1 MGLVRCASLEDLL
14 ETTLA
19 FLPGRIP
26 RGKRSAI
33 VVNSGG
39 MKGILLDHID
49 EVDFGLAELSAA
61 TKAAV
66 RPLIPADLVVENPLE
81 CGVAGFGNDQ
91 GFRDIVR
98 NYAIDNGVDLLAI
111 HGELPR
117 GQEKRDPANF
127 KALADITDKPILA
140 FARST
145 YSLTEESRTFQEEA
159 GMPFLQGIRPTLRA
173 MKGLGSYAQ
182 RRNEG
187 IPVLPPATGKVEDLQ
202 GDALSRLLE
211 AQGLTLPR
219 QTVVATPAEASAQAV
234 KIGFPVVMKLL
245 APEVIHKTESGAVVL
260 GLRSAEEVKS
270 HGERLLAGSKS
281 PAQLLLQETV
291 PGTEVILGARTD
303 PQFGPFIMV
312 GLGGIFVEVLKD
324 ASLRLLPVDEKE
336 ARAMLKELK
345 GYPVLEGVRGQRRR
359 DISALVRA
367 IAGLSKI
374 FVDHRSHL
382 SDLEI
387 NPLMVREEGSG
398 VAAVDVRVIN
408 K

>member
-1 MGLVRCASLEDLL
+1 MTDLS
-14 ETTLA
+14 
-19 FLPGRIP
+19 R
-26 RGKRSAI
+26 
-33 VVNSGG
+33 
-39 MKGILLDHID
+39 
-49 EVDFGLAELSAA
+49 
-61 TKAAV
+61 
-66 RPLIPADLVVENPLE
+66 
-81 CGVAGFGNDQ
+81 
-91 GFRDIVR
+91 
-98 NYAIDNGVDLLAI
+98 
-111 HGELPR
+111 
-117 GQEKRDPANF
+117 PAN
-127 KALADITDKPILA
+127 
-140 FARST
+140 R
-145 YSLTEESRTFQEEA
+145 
-159 GMPFLQGIRPTLRA
+159 
-173 MKGLGSYAQ
+173 
-182 RRNEG
+182 
-187 IPVLPPATGKVEDLQ
+187 
-202 GDALSRLLE
+202 
-211 AQGLTLPR
+211 
-219 QTVVATPAEASAQAV
+219 VVAFYKWLDNMGGDVAANGLYASH
-234 KIGFPVVMKLL
+234 GGLYR
-245 APEVIHKTESGAVVL
+245 VIDGPSGAVVL